1 MKDYLKVTLLPKD
14 TNMHGTIFGGVI
26 MSHLDLA
33 GALCARDVFDNRFV
47 TLLVH
52 EIRFLQPVFV
62 GDLLTFNG
70 AVVAHGTTSAT
81 VRIVVDVERLD
92 SREVLRVTEARIV
105 YVAIDRERRKTS
117 LVPRGSGAGASPPA
131 DGDG

>member
-1 MKDYLKVTLLPKD
+1 
-14 TNMHGTIFGGVI
+14 MHGTIFGGVI

-33 GALCARDVFDNRFV
+33 GARCARDVFDNRFV